1 MSNCVTWP
9 GSDDSFKPNW
19 YVAHVSSRHE
29 KAVAAQ
35 LQSRNIEHL
44 LPLYEA
50 THQWKN
56 RPATVKLPLF
66 PGYVFVRIPMSHRL
80 SVLVVPGVAGLVS
93 FGGSPAPVPDSEIAA
108 VRETVD
114 RKLQFE
120 PCPYVGI
127 GSRVL
132 ITCGPLQGLEGLVM
146 RSKGKFKLV
155 LSIDLILR
163 SVAVEVD
170 AADVEMHPVWYRAAA

>member
-1 MSNCVTWP
+1 MNDCVAWP
-9 GSDDSFKPNW
+9 GADDYFKQCW

-29 KAVAAQ
+29 KTVAAH
-35 LQSRNIEHL
+35 LESRRIEHL

-56 RPATVKLPLF
+56 RPAKVQLPLF
-66 PGYVFVRIPMSHRL
+66 PGYVFVRIALSHRL
-80 SVLVVPGVAGLVS
+80 SVLVVPGVAGFVS
-93 FGGSPAPVPDSEIAA
+93 FGGPPEAVPESDIEAM
-108 VRETVD
+108 RESLA
-114 RKLQFE
+114 RRLQFE
-120 PCPYVGI
+120 PHPYIGI

-132 ITCGPLQGLEGLVM
+132 ITSGPLQGLQGHVI
-146 RSKGKFKLV
+146 RSKGKYKFI

-170 AADVEMHPVWYRAAA
+170 RADIEVGAALDRAAA